1 MFYLKAAIELQ
12 LNEVYETCNEYLKI
26 IYSYLKNNGTT
37 QFNILS
43 QLISGGKVDN
53 EENLFL
59 SVILSKHYHEK
70 LLKSI
75 NILF

>member
-12 LNEVYETCNEYLKI
+12 LNEVYETCNEYLK
-26 IYSYLKNNGTT
+26 SNGTT
-37 QFNILS
+37 QFDILS

-75 NILF
+75 NTLF